1 MLECSKR
8 VVTCITSTVNYLRS
22 SYKSLVGCPE
32 YFAGAV
38 KVHIEGDLGWADLF
52 PDSGVACIF
61 LPEAE
66 VINPSACVKEKLA
79 AMAKVKLP
87 GGGGLGGI

>member
-1 MLECSKR
+1 M
-8 VVTCITSTVNYLRS
+8 RS
-22 SYKSLVGCPE
+22 SYKSLVGRPTL
-32 YFAGAV
+32 AGAV

-66 VINPSACVKEKLA
+66 VINPSACMKEKLA
-79 AMAKVKLP
+79 AMAKVSFEITR
-87 GGGGLGGI
+87 GGGGGGGGGGEYMTW

>member
-1 MLECSKR
+1 M
-8 VVTCITSTVNYLRS
+8 RS
-22 SYKSLVGCPE
+22 SYKSLVGCPV
-32 YFAGAV
+32 YSAGAV
-38 KVHIEGDLGWADLF
+38 KVHIDGDLGWADLF

-79 AMAKVKLP
+79 AMAKVSFKLP
-87 GGGGLGGI
+87 GGGGGGGGGVYDMITCASNN